1 MNVLSSTM
9 LRHFPQVAVAHP
21 HRTRDYVIAAYTF
34 FAVAVC
40 LTLEINA
47 SLERQYVLGGI
58 AFVSLLVMLLGEKR
72 DARIQVLVAVAFAT
86 WGEHFASIYM
96 GGYTYR
102 FENVPAYVPPGHGM
116 VYLTAIAMAR
126 SGLFQRYARGIT
138 AFVIVLC
145 GAWSAWGIS
154 GLPEQADALG
164 ALMFAIFLGF
174 LFLGRS
180 PMVYL
185 AAFFI
190 TTWLELIGTAVGAWK
205 WAAIDP
211 VLGLSQANP
220 PSGVTFWYCI
230 VDSVAMGGAALV
242 LSGLRYVNSWR
253 QAEGSSPSPAS
264 RWTGL
269 FGLPEHTREDIQ
281 TQIQR
286 TSQAIS
292 TSLKNPDLAVEPL
305 DKT

>member
-1 MNVLSSTM
+1 
-9 LRHFPQVAVAHP
+9 
-21 HRTRDYVIAAYTF
+21 
-34 FAVAVC
+34 
-40 LTLEINA
+40 LTLEIDA
-47 SLERQYVLGGI
+47 SLERQYILGGI

-72 DARIQVLVAVAFAT
+72 EARLQVLVAVAFAT

-116 VYLTAIAMAR
+116 VYLTAIALAR

-138 AFVIVLC
+138 AFVIVVC
-145 GAWSAWGIS
+145 GAWAAWGIS

-242 LSGLRYVNSWR
+242 MGGLKYINAWR
-253 QAEGSSPSPAS
+253 QAEGFPPSPVG
-264 RWTGL
+264 RWSVLLGL
-269 FGLPEHTREDIQ
+269 RAHAREDIQ
-281 TQIQR
+281 AQILR

-292 TSLKNPDLAVEPL
+292 TSLKNPDLAIEPL

>member
-1 MNVLSSTM
+1 MNVLQSTM
-9 LRHFPQVAVAHP
+9 LRHFPQLGVAHP

-34 FAVAVC
+34 FAVAIC
-40 LTLEINA
+40 LTLEVNA
-47 SLERQYVLGGI
+47 SLERQYILGGI

-72 DARIQVLVAVAFAT
+72 EARIQVLVAVAFAT

-138 AFVIVLC
+138 AFVIIVC
-145 GAWSAWGIS
+145 GVWAAWGIS

-242 LSGLRYVNSWR
+242 LSGLRHVKAWR
-253 QAEGSSPSPAS
+253 QSEGFSSSS
-264 RWTGL
+264 VGGWRGFLGL
-269 FGLPEHTREDIQ
+269 TEHAREDIQ

-292 TSLKNPDLAVEPL
+292 SSLKNPDLAVEPL

>member
-1 MNVLSSTM
+1 M
-9 LRHFPQVAVAHP
+9 LRHFPQMNVAHP
-21 HRTRDYVIAAYTF
+21 HRTRDYVIAAFTF
-34 FAVAVC
+34 FSVAVC
-40 LTLEINA
+40 LTFEVNA
-47 SLERQYVLGGI
+47 SFERQYILGGI
-58 AFVSLLVMLLGEKR
+58 AFVSLMMMLLGENR
-72 DARIQVLVAVAFAT
+72 ETRLQVVVAVAFAT

-116 VYLTAIAMAR
+116 VYLTAIALAR
-126 SGLFQRYARGIT
+126 SGLFQRHARRIA
-138 AFVIVLC
+138 AFVIVVC
-145 GAWSAWGIS
+145 GAWSMWGIS
-154 GLPEQADALG
+154 GYTEQGDALG
-164 ALMFAIFLGF
+164 ALMFSIFLGF

-190 TTWLELIGTAVGAWK
+190 TTWLEIIGTAVGAWK

-230 VDSVAMGGAALV
+230 VDSVAMGGAALLLMGLKYASEWV
-242 LSGLRYVNSWR
+242 ASGGSSLTRVGRWSAFLGLR
-253 QAEGSSPSPAS
+253 
-264 RWTGL
+264 
-269 FGLPEHTREDIQ
+269 EHAREDFQ
-281 TQIQR
+281 AQILR

-292 TSLKNPDLAVEPL
+292 TSLKNPDLVVEPL

>member
-1 MNVLSSTM
+1 M
-9 LRHFPQVAVAHP
+9 LRHFPQLNVAHP
-21 HRTRDYVIAAYTF
+21 HRTRDYVIAGFTF
-34 FAVAVC
+34 FSVVVC
-40 LTLEINA
+40 LTLEVNA
-47 SLERQYVLGGI
+47 SLERQYILGAI
-58 AFVSLLVMLLGEKR
+58 AFVALIMMLLGENR
-72 DARIQVLVAVAFAT
+72 ETRLQVIVAVAFAT

-116 VYLTAIAMAR
+116 VYLTAIALAR
-126 SGLFQRYARGIT
+126 SGLFQRHARRIA
-138 AFVIVLC
+138 AFVIVVC
-145 GAWSAWGIS
+145 GAWSVWGIS
-154 GLPEQADALG
+154 GYTEQGDALG
-164 ALMFAIFLGF
+164 ALMFTIFLGF

-190 TTWLELIGTAVGAWK
+190 TTWLEIIGTAVGAWK

-230 VDSVAMGGAALV
+230 VDSVAMGGAALL
-242 LSGLRYVNSWR
+242 LSGLNYANGWMTCG
-253 QAEGSSPSPAS
+253 GSSLPRGG
-264 RWTGL
+264 RWSVLPGL
-269 FGLPEHTREDIQ
+269 REHAREDIQ
-281 TQIQR
+281 SKIFL

-292 TSLKNPDLAVEPL
+292 TSLKTPDLVVEPI